1 MTAVRIGLTA
11 AAVQERA
18 QPSLH
23 TVTHPITTCTL
34 LLLLLL
40 LLSHIIKQWKVK
52 KAVAVSARI
61 ICLLHVENHL
71 WLVKYNCHLYA
82 ANNAG

>member
-23 TVTHPITTCTL
+23 TVTHPITTNWYL
-34 LLLLLL
+34 M
-40 LLSHIIKQWKVK
+40 
-52 KAVAVSARI
+52 RR
-61 ICLLHVENHL
+61 
-71 WLVKYNCHLYA
+71 
-82 ANNAG
+82 